1 MSIDLSQ
8 RHVHS
13 KKASKNIF
21 GGKRSTWLHTYGRK
35 GFSKRKERGILIVKK
50 GREMGEMKV
59 DFLQQIEFLR
69 LIQIRKK
76 KDSEGRLRNEGE
88 EKKEKERGTKV

>member
-1 MSIDLSQ
+1 
-8 RHVHS
+8 
-13 KKASKNIF
+13 
-21 GGKRSTWLHTYGRK
+21 
-35 GFSKRKERGILIVKK
+35 
-50 GREMGEMKV
+50 MGEMKV